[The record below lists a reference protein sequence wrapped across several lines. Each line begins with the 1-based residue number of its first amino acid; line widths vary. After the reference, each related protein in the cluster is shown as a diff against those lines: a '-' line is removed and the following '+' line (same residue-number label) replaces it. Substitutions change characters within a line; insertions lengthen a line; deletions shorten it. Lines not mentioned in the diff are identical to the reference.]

1 MLKLLVKKQLAEMFR
16 GYVYDPKKNRAR
28 SRGGMITLFVL
39 FGFLMVVVL
48 GGAFAAVAIGLGSA
62 FLPLGLGWL
71 YYTIMGFMAVL
82 LGCFGSV
89 FNTYSGLYLARDNDL
104 ILSLPIP
111 VGAVIA
117 ARLTGVYLMGLL
129 YSATVS
135 VPAVIVYWVL
145 GPHGILAVLGG
156 LLFIFLLSVVV
167 TLLSC
172 LLGWVVAQVSVK
184 LKSKSMITVLAA
196 LLGFAAYYL
205 FYFKAQVF
213 LRDLAQNAAVYGPAI
228 REKASLLYFLGR
240 AGEGAPGPLLA
251 SAGIVALCTLLCWK
265 LLSRS
270 FLPLAAGSG
279 SASRT
284 AGKRRVEKPR
294 TLPAA
299 LFARELSR
307 LAASPS
313 YMLNCGLGTLL
324 IVIAGVLLL
333 LKGQAWLAPATA
345 LLGAPVMTVLLGA
358 GLCMLISTNDLTAP
372 SVSLEGKT
380 LWLLQS
386 LPISP
391 RRALWAKLELH
402 LVLTGIPALFSWGC
416 VCIVLRPG
424 VPGGLMLLLLTLA
437 HVAFS
442 GALGLALGTRLPN
455 LSWTREIVAVK
466 QGLPVMLTLFGGWLY
481 ALLLGGGYL
490 LLAGHLG
497 PVLYLSLW
505 AAVTAVGAALLLRWI
520 FTSGARRLAQL

>member
-16 GYVYDPKKNRAR
+16 GYFYDPKKNRAR
-28 SRGGMITLFVL
+28 SRGGMITLFAL

-48 GGAFAAVAIGLGSA
+48 GGAFAAVAVGLGSA

-111 VGAVIA
+111 VGTVIA

-145 GPHGILAVLGG
+145 GPHGILAILGG

-184 LKSKSMITVLAA
+184 LRSKSMITVLAA

-284 AGKRRVEKPR
+284 AGKRRLEKPR

-299 LFARELSR
+299 LFARELDR

-324 IVIAGVLLL
+324 TVIAGVFLL
-333 LKGQAWLAPATA
+333 LKGKAWLAPAAA
-345 LLGAPVMTVLLGA
+345 LLGTPVMTVLLGA

-391 RRALWAKLELH
+391 RRILWAKLELH

-442 GALGLALGTRLPN
+442 GALGLALGIRLPN

-466 QGLPVMLTLFGGWLY
+466 QGLPVMLALFGGWIY

-497 PVLYLSLW
+497 EVLYLALW
-505 AAVTAVGAALLLRWI
+505 IVFTVAGAALLLRWI
-520 FTSGARRLAQL
+520 FTRGARRLAQL